1 MKKLEQIPAIPLLV
15 STVFLSAIPFLLV
28 ELFKSSL
35 YTVMVISPYLVFH
48 NVTEFF
54 SVMVSFSI
62 FGLGWY
68 AYDQNNDQHSLFL
81 SVSFLAIGLMDF
93 MHTLGYAGMPA
104 LITPHLPNK
113 ATQFWIAVRFFSAS
127 VFLISAFISLDSKRR
142 WISKTPLMTCALVVS
157 SVVFIAI
164 IYFPDYVPV
173 AFVQG
178 IGLTPFKVNSEY
190 VIIFLLVLATIMYWQ
205 RLSRTGERVIQYYL
219 VAFVICIFSEL
230 SFTLYKS
237 AFDTY
242 NMLGHLYKIGAFLI
256 IYKGIFVASVRKPY
270 ESLNKSHTMLSRIIN
285 SIPQSL
291 FWKDKTSVYLGCNQN
306 FARRAGYDKSDD
318 LIGLSDFDLAWSREE
333 AESFRDDDRAV
344 MERVEAK
351 EHIIET
357 QRQADG
363 TTIWVDTTKVPLKD
377 ESGTVTGVLGVYE
390 DITRQ
395 KQAEENL
402 KQALLFNQQIIS
414 SAQEGIIV
422 HDRDLRYLV
431 WNPYMEKMIG
441 IKSEDVVGKMPLEV
455 FPFLQ
460 DSGVLERLRKVLAGE
475 VAENIGINFNIP
487 DSKKSVNTSDTYAPL
502 LDSAG
507 NIIGVIQTVR
517 DITEQRKVEEQLHQ
531 SQKMESVGKLAGGV
545 AHDFNNMLT
554 VITGYAQLALM
565 GADSTKPLYHYVEEI
580 INASERSAGITKQLL
595 AFSRQQ
601 TVNPKILDLNDTV
614 SGLLKMLR
622 QLMGED
628 IDLIWNPGYELLNV
642 KIDPSQLDQ
651 IMANLCVNARDAISG
666 VGKVAIQ
673 TGNFTLDETGWDKHS
688 EMVPGEYVMLSVS
701 DNGSGIPK
709 NVINHIFEPFYT
721 TKEVGKGTGLGLATV
736 FGIVKQNKGEI
747 KVYSEPGQG
756 TTFRVY
762 LPGITDSVEGIK
774 EKPAV
779 VGGSETILLV
789 EDELSIMHLGTTMLK
804 KLGYKVFS
812 ANSPEEAIQLADENQ
827 GQITLLITDIIMPG
841 MNGRDLSEILIQKNP
856 DMTCLFMSGYTA
868 DVISGRGA
876 LEEHMNFLQ
885 KPFNMA
891 SLSAKVREALI
902 GLEE

>member
-363 TTIWVDTTKVPLKD
+363 TTIWVDTTKV

-441 IKSEDVVGKMPLEV
+441 IKSEDVVAT
-455 FPFLQ
+455 Q
-460 DSGVLERLRKVLAGE
+460 SG
-475 VAENIGINFNIP
+475 N
-487 DSKKSVNTSDTYAPL
+487 
-502 LDSAG
+502 
-507 NIIGVIQTVR
+507 
-517 DITEQRKVEEQLHQ
+517 
-531 SQKMESVGKLAGGV
+531 
-545 AHDFNNMLT
+545 
-554 VITGYAQLALM
+554 
-565 GADSTKPLYHYVEEI
+565 
-580 INASERSAGITKQLL
+580 
-595 AFSRQQ
+595 
-601 TVNPKILDLNDTV
+601 
-614 SGLLKMLR
+614 
-622 QLMGED
+622 
-628 IDLIWNPGYELLNV
+628 
-642 KIDPSQLDQ
+642 
-651 IMANLCVNARDAISG
+651 
-666 VGKVAIQ
+666 
-673 TGNFTLDETGWDKHS
+673 
-688 EMVPGEYVMLSVS
+688 
-701 DNGSGIPK
+701 
-709 NVINHIFEPFYT
+709 
-721 TKEVGKGTGLGLATV
+721 
-736 FGIVKQNKGEI
+736 
-747 KVYSEPGQG
+747 
-756 TTFRVY
+756 
-762 LPGITDSVEGIK
+762 
-774 EKPAV
+774 
-779 VGGSETILLV
+779 
-789 EDELSIMHLGTTMLK
+789 
-804 KLGYKVFS
+804 
-812 ANSPEEAIQLADENQ
+812 
-827 GQITLLITDIIMPG
+827 
-841 MNGRDLSEILIQKNP
+841 
-856 DMTCLFMSGYTA
+856 
-868 DVISGRGA
+868 
-876 LEEHMNFLQ
+876 
-885 KPFNMA
+885 
-891 SLSAKVREALI
+891 
-902 GLEE
+902 